1 MGASRALNRRVPVN
15 VYNPLTLAFR
25 DSALEREFQHDYFE
39 KSLWHA
45 RGALVLII
53 ILYGAFGVL
62 DSWIVPD
69 IKEIAWF
76 IRYGVVLPL
85 CAALLAFSFHQA
97 FERWMQPMFAVLY
110 MIGSSGIVLMIA
122 LAQRPGSDL
131 YYAGLLLAMMFGF
144 TVMRLQFARA
154 MWTTLVIGAL
164 YEASTIWLKD
174 APLPILVNNNFFFL
188 SGVVLGAIGGYYIE
202 LHVRRDFLQRREIE
216 DKGTALEAAN
226 RHKSEFLATMSHELR
241 TPLNAI
247 IGFSEVL
254 RERLFG
260 DLNAKQAEYVSDIH
274 ASGEH
279 LLSLINDILD
289 LSKVEA
295 GRMELDIAR
304 FSVPQALENA
314 LILIRERAMRR
325 GVKLDLTVEA
335 GIGEI
340 AGDERKFKQI
350 MLNLLS
356 NAVKFTPEGGRVAV
370 HAARSSAELRIA
382 VSDTGAGIS
391 AEDQRVLFEAFQ
403 QVGKDSAR
411 KAEGTGLGLALT
423 RKFVEL
429 HGGAIRVESEP
440 GKGSCF
446 SFSLPAGSADA
457 DVDLLPALEVLAEVV
472 PALQAGNPDRG
483 K

>member
-1 MGASRALNRRVPVN
+1 
-15 VYNPLTLAFR
+15 
-25 DSALEREFQHDYFE
+25 
-39 KSLWHA
+39 
-45 RGALVLII
+45 VLII
-53 ILYGAFGVL
+53 ILYAVFGVL
-62 DSWIVPD
+62 DNWIVPD
-69 IKEIAWF
+69 IKEVAWL
-76 IRYGVVLPL
+76 IRYAVVLPI
-85 CAALLAFSFHQA
+85 CVALLAFSFHQA
-97 FERWMQPMFAVLY
+97 FQRWMQPMFALLY
-110 MIGSSGIVLMIA
+110 LIGSTGIVLMIA

-174 APLPILVNNNFFFL
+174 APLPILMNNNFFFL

-202 LHVRRDFLQRREIE
+202 LHIRRDFLQRREIE
-216 DKGTALEAAN
+216 DKGRALESAN
-226 RHKSEFLATMSHELR
+226 RHKSEFLANMSHELR

-254 RERLFG
+254 RERMFG

-295 GRMELDIAR
+295 GRTELDIAP
-304 FSVPQALENA
+304 FNVPQALENA
-314 LILIRERAMRR
+314 MILIRERAMRR
-325 GVKLDLTVEA
+325 SVKLELTIDA

-340 AGDERKFKQI
+340 TGDERKFKQI

-356 NAVKFTPEGGRVAV
+356 NAVKFTPQGGRVGV
-370 HAARSSAELRIA
+370 HAARSGAELRIA

-391 AEDQRVLFEAFQ
+391 AEDQRSLFEAFR
-403 QVGKDSAR
+403 QVGKDRAR

-429 HGGAIRVESEP
+429 HGGRIWIESEP

-446 SFSLPAGSADA
+446 SFSLPIAAARAGSADPDVNLLA
-457 DVDLLPALEVLAEVV
+457 DLKVAP
-472 PALQAGNPDRG
+472 
-483 K
+483 

>member
-1 MGASRALNRRVPVN
+1 VNIYHPV
-15 VYNPLTLAFR
+15 TLAFH
-25 DSALEREFQHDYFE
+25 DPDLEREFQLDYFE
-39 KSLWHA
+39 KSLRHA

-53 ILYGAFGVL
+53 ILYAVFGVL
-62 DSWIVPD
+62 DNWIVPD
-69 IKEIAWF
+69 IKEVAWL
-76 IRYGVVLPL
+76 IRYAVVLPI
-85 CAALLAFSFHQA
+85 CVALLAFSFHQA
-97 FERWMQPMFAVLY
+97 FQRWMQPMFALLY
-110 MIGSSGIVLMIA
+110 LIGSTGIVLMIA

-174 APLPILVNNNFFFL
+174 APLPILMNNNFFFL

-202 LHVRRDFLQRREIE
+202 LHIRRDFLQRREIE
-216 DKGTALEAAN
+216 DKGRALESAN
-226 RHKSEFLATMSHELR
+226 RHKSEFLANMSHELR

-254 RERLFG
+254 RERMFG

-295 GRMELDIAR
+295 GRTELDIAP
-304 FSVPQALENA
+304 FNVPQALENA
-314 LILIRERAMRR
+314 MILIRERAMRR
-325 GVKLDLTVEA
+325 SVKLELTIDA

-340 AGDERKFKQI
+340 TGDERKFKQI

-356 NAVKFTPEGGRVAV
+356 NAVKFTPQGGRVGV
-370 HAARSSAELRIA
+370 HAARSGAELRIA

-391 AEDQRVLFEAFQ
+391 AEDQRSLFEAFR
-403 QVGKDSAR
+403 QVGKDRAR

-429 HGGAIRVESEP
+429 HGGRIWIESEP

-446 SFSLPAGSADA
+446 SFSLPIAAARAGSADPDVNLLA
-457 DVDLLPALEVLAEVV
+457 DLKVAP
-472 PALQAGNPDRG
+472 
-483 K
+483 